1 MEKILTRLGQAA
13 RGAAWFGNAIS
24 VASLV
29 LIVAILFYEIVAR
42 FIFNRPTGWS
52 DEAAANLMPSVVFL
66 AAGHTL
72 LLDGHIRIDT
82 LYNRLKTWPKR
93 WISLINETTGLTVM
107 VLLVWF
113 AIQMVGRIH
122 GAEDVSTAG
131 TYSFSADLPRIVV
144 PVGLAIMAL
153 GQTLVWLH
161 TVLAIVA
168 PRRFPGGAEAALVR
182 SDNTSSLG

>member
-1 MEKILTRLGQAA
+1 MEKVLAHLGQAA
-13 RGAAWFGNAIS
+13 RGAAWFANAIS

-29 LIVAILFYEIVAR
+29 LIVAILIYEIVAR

-52 DEAAANLMPSVVFL
+52 DEAAAYLMPSMVFL

-72 LLDGHIRIDT
+72 LYDGHIRIDT
-82 LYNRLKTWPKR
+82 IYNRLTTRPKR
-93 WISLINETTGLTVM
+93 WIALVNETTGLTVM

-122 GAEDVSTAG
+122 AAENVATAG
-131 TYSFSADLPRIVV
+131 TYTFPEYLPRVVV
-144 PVGLAIMAL
+144 PVGLAVMAL
-153 GQTLVWLH
+153 GQALVWLH

-182 SDNTSSLG
+182 TDNTSTLG